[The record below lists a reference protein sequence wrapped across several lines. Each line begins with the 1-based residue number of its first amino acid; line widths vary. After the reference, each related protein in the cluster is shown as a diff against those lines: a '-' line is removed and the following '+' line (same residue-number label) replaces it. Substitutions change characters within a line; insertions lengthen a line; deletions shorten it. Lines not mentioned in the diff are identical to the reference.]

1 MGTTV
6 TLTIGCNVN
15 GIPTHEPAHVVE
27 TAGRVLEVDA
37 MTAYTCAGWWRGEAE
52 TSVRVEISALSEA
65 EAARIL
71 SLVPGLAFALG
82 QAEIMTEARADAV
95 EFIAARKEAALTA

>member
-15 GIPTHEPAHVVE
+15 GVPTHEPAHVVE
-27 TAGRVLEVDA
+27 TAGRVLGVEA

-52 TSVRVEISALSEA
+52 TSVRVEIAALSDERAGEIVEA
-65 EAARIL
+65 LPEL
-71 SLVPGLAFALG
+71 CEALG
-82 QAEIMTEARADAV
+82 QQEIMYEARPDAV
-95 EFIAARKEAALTA
+95 GFARAKAAALTA